1 MAARSFL
8 STLSGSATAS
18 TAAAAAVWRI
28 NPFHYRRAIVRALA
42 PDFAAKAVR
51 QDASVSISQEKAAE
65 QHAAYVTALK
75 SVVPE
80 VIELPAASG
89 CPDSCF
95 IEDTAVV
102 IGDVALITRP
112 GAASRAGETAA
123 VQITLQDLGYRVV
136 TAPAGASLDGGDVL
150 FTGSEIF
157 VGLSGRTNHAGVAA
171 VQAAFPGLP
180 VTPLMIAASM
190 ADVGRHNHS
199 RKREIS
205 AKRLALFHRA
215 QAAAAAAPAAG
226 GKPAAA
232 GAKAAAPVA
241 AAGAG
246 APAAAAVPHQHTA
259 ACAHGHHHDHDGHSH
274 GHSHPLHLKSAI
286 TMIAPD
292 TLAVAD
298 TDFGRAVAYA
308 LQHSSRRTD
317 RLFHEGKRFLLVP
330 DAEAANAVF
339 ANGVLIHRAASE
351 FPASTDSFVD
361 HLTASGMGV
370 EGVDA
375 CAAPGA
381 PVVAS
386 SVSHIG
392 VSARPPIRDSRVSM
406 PSANGVFAPR
416 ARGQNDVI
424 ADVFGV
430 PRQLL

>member
-8 STLSGSATAS
+8 STLSGSATGS

-102 IGDVALITRP
+102 IGDVALVTRP

-123 VQITLQDLGYRVV
+123 VQKTLQDLGYRVV

-232 GAKAAAPVA
+232 GAKTAAPVA
-241 AAGAG
+241 AAGTG
-246 APAAAAVPHQHTA
+246 APAAAAVPHKHTA
-259 ACAHGHHHDHDGHSH
+259 ACAHGHHDHAGHS
-274 GHSHPLHLKSAI
+274 HSHPLHLKSAI
-286 TMIAPD
+286 SMIAPD

-351 FPASTDSFVD
+351 FPASTASFVD
-361 HLTASGMGV
+361 HLAASGMGV
-370 EGVDA
+370 EGVSMDSS
-375 CAAPGA
+375 AAPGA
-381 PVVAS
+381 PVAAS

-392 VSARPPIRDSRVSM
+392 VSARPSSRNSLTFLL
-406 PSANGVFAPR
+406 SANEMFAPHVGGLKC
-416 ARGQNDVI
+416 AT

-430 PRQLL
+430 SR